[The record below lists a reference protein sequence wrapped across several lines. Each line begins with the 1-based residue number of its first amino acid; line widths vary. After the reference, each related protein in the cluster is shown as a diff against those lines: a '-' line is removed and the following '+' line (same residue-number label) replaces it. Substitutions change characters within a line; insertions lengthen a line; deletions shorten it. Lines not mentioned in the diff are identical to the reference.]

1 LPAKPAEVESMI
13 AVMAASTAAARSVRE
28 RLGASAM
35 LGASTSSDACG
46 IPHRRDAAFL
56 PTARGLVGGTRSRF
70 TVEPR
75 VVGDRLQVGARMCRG
90 GSRPLDSTEN
100 SEQKSIWGGVERLI
114 DAAPGLRDLQAHGL
128 HLLAARRYRSLG
140 TPVPP
145 DLVRADPDAAQAA
158 LIAAGFEPVASRLHP
173 ETTHH
178 LHPLQL
184 PGVPLSVELHRHPKW
199 IDGLRT
205 PSLDEL
211 LDGSEAAAL
220 GVKGILTLKPA
231 YHALVLAAHLWAHDP
246 LARLLRFVDVAVM
259 AEAAE
264 LRELE
269 RLVDA
274 WGLERPWRM
283 TTGVADAL
291 FHGSD
296 EPLPLRLWAR
306 NLRTAREATVLEMH
320 VARCLAPF
328 SVLPTRRAVRA
339 AGRALAGV
347 LRPQPYESWRGKLR
361 RTAQQLRRPSM
372 RRSEHARGVGANLVE
387 PESTLEPRPHRGAPS
402 DGAR

>member
-1 LPAKPAEVESMI
+1 
-13 AVMAASTAAARSVRE
+13 
-28 RLGASAM
+28 
-35 LGASTSSDACG
+35 
-46 IPHRRDAAFL
+46 
-56 PTARGLVGGTRSRF
+56 
-70 TVEPR
+70 
-75 VVGDRLQVGARMCRG
+75 
-90 GSRPLDSTEN
+90 LDSTEN
-100 SEQKSIWGGVERLI
+100 SEQMSIWGGVDRLI

-145 DLVRADPDAAQAA
+145 DLVRAELWAAFRTNASHTLLERIRFACEGDIILIKGPAVAIGYPDTALRPFLDLDLIVADPDAAQAA

-205 PSLDEL
+205 PSFDEL
-211 LDGSEAAAL
+211 LEGSEAAAL
-220 GVKGILTLKPA
+220 EVEGILTLKPA
-231 YHALVLAAHLWAHDP
+231 YHALVLAVHLWAHDP
-246 LARLLRFVDVAVM
+246 LARLLRLVDVAVM
-259 AEAAE
+259 REAAE
-264 LRELE
+264 PRELE

-283 TTGVADAL
+283 TVGVADAL
-291 FHGSD
+291 FYGAE
-296 EPLPLRLWAR
+296 EPIPLRLWAR
-306 NLRTAREATVLEMH
+306 SLRTAREATVLEMH
-320 VARCLAPF
+320 AARCLAPF
-328 SVLPTRRAVRA
+328 SVLPKRRAFRA
-339 AGRALAGV
+339 AWRAVAGV

>member
-1 LPAKPAEVESMI
+1 
-13 AVMAASTAAARSVRE
+13 
-28 RLGASAM
+28 
-35 LGASTSSDACG
+35 
-46 IPHRRDAAFL
+46 
-56 PTARGLVGGTRSRF
+56 
-70 TVEPR
+70 
-75 VVGDRLQVGARMCRG
+75 
-90 GSRPLDSTEN
+90 LDGTEN
-100 SEQKSIWGGVERLI
+100 SELNIWSGVDRLI

-145 DLVRADPDAAQAA
+145 DLARAELWAAFRMNGARTLLERIRLACQGDVVLIKGPAVALRYPERTLRPFLDLDLLVADPVAAQAA

-211 LDGSEAAAL
+211 LEGSQAAAL
-220 GVKGILTLKPA
+220 GVEGILTLKPA

-246 LARLLRFVDVAVM
+246 LARMLRLLDVAVM

-264 LRELE
+264 PRELE
-269 RLVDA
+269 NLVDA
-274 WGLERPWRM
+274 WGFHRPWRM
-283 TTGVADAL
+283 TTRVADAL
-291 FHGSD
+291 FRGSE

-306 NLRTAREATVLEMH
+306 NLKAAREATVFEMH

-328 SVLPTRRAVRA
+328 SVLPRRRALRA
-339 AGRALAGV
+339 AARALAGV
-347 LRPQPYESWRGKLR
+347 LRPQPYESWRGKFR

-372 RRSEHARGVGANLVE
+372 RRSEHARSVEANLVE
-387 PESTLEPRPHRGAPS
+387 PESTPEPGA
-402 DGAR
+402 GRL